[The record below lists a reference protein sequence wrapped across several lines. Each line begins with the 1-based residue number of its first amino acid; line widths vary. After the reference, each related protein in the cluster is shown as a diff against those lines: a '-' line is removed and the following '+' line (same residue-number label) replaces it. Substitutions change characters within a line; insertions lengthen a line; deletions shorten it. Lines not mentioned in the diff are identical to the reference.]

1 MRATPEDER
10 LTTDERSAVAGGFER
25 RAAGPGPR
33 LLRRRP
39 RRRYLGVL
47 DTTLRDWAL
56 RGHLP
61 VIRAP
66 QSRRMWF
73 DRKDLD
79 RVVDQ
84 WKERLA

>member
-1 MRATPEDER
+1 MKQ
-10 LTTDERSAVAGGFER
+10 TDSFT
-25 RAAGPGPR
+25 AAEGTNLGAAMKSGPGPR
-33 LLRRRP
+33 LLSAQSAAK
-39 RRRYLGVL
+39 YLGVPY
-47 DTTLRDWAL
+47 TTLRDWAL

-79 RVVDQ
+79 RIIDQ